1 MKKTLLITATLLIST
16 SIAYADN
23 PPAAAATN
31 AGVKTTSDY
40 PTQAR
45 VEFVFQCMSKYGK
58 ETYNTM
64 YGCVCAVD
72 KVAETIPYKNYVAT
86 ATLAV
91 MINTPGEKGGIYRDA
106 PGGRKAIRAFKS
118 FIKDTEKSCGLKK
131 IS

>member
-1 MKKTLLITATLLIST
+1 MKKTLLITAALCIST
-16 SIAYADN
+16 SIAYADTA
-23 PPAAAATN
+23 PTAVATTPS
-31 AGVKTTSDY
+31 VKKVSDY

-58 ETYNTM
+58 ESYNTM

-86 ATLAV
+86 ATLSV
-91 MINTPGEKGGIYRDA
+91 MINTPGEKGGIFRDA
-106 PGGRKAIRAFKS
+106 PGGRKAIRAFKT

-131 IS
+131 VS